1 MIDKASRPYREA
13 LALYTRILDDD
24 PEVTADAARERFLAA
39 LAETPEGHTI
49 EALCVEL
56 GADKLW
62 RDATGKPRQAA
73 ARALTGAVLRRDKA
87 GARVALDVFMQT
99 RLQFADCT
107 FGDADIYALDRALKR
122 GMKLARGVDREI
134 ARVRECYDQLRAAI
148 DATGDD
154 ALTVRGAYE
163 RGLLDWERIAA

>member
-39 LAETPEGHTI
+39 LAETPDGRTI

-73 ARALTGAVLRRDKA
+73 ARALTGAVLRGDKA
-87 GARVALDVFMQT
+87 GA
-99 RLQFADCT
+99 
-107 FGDADIYALDRALKR
+107 
-122 GMKLARGVDREI
+122 
-134 ARVRECYDQLRAAI
+134 RAAI